1 MSSPEI
7 NKGGDQNADQE
18 GPSDLAKLLA
28 VEQWYVSREPD
39 RLGSNG
45 KEIADYLGILAK
57 NVNGGRQ
64 NLDPMAQ
71 VRLDMELTSLFF
83 GIPEDQRMSMTVV
96 VGGRLAVNDVVDPRL
111 GNLGDDEIR
120 HLPVDPKQVVCP
132 VTYKDVQ

>member
-1 MSSPEI
+1 MNTPEI
-7 NKGGDQNADQE
+7 NNGDDQIADQE

-28 VEQWYVSREPD
+28 VGQWYVSHEPAK
-39 RLGSNG
+39 LGSNG

-57 NVNGGRQ
+57 NVNCGRQ
-64 NLDPMAQ
+64 HLDPMAQ
-71 VRLDMELTSLFF
+71 ARLDMELTSLFF

-96 VGGRLAVNDVVDPRL
+96 AGGRLAVNDVIDPRL

-132 VTYKDVQ
+132 VTYKDV